1 MVFERKSAVSAKN
14 TWFWG
19 NSSLSL
25 NRRRSRSLN
34 KKTQSLSRL
43 HSETIAVKSPSPR
56 NAWLN
61 FLGSRRNK
69 TATRTSNLDTTKKQ
83 TTDANRPLTTT
94 IHSMNNTQSMP
105 VWLLRMYLFNRYS
118 SVLAFL
124 LVVATLI
131 VYGWTVYS
139 QELWSDCYRKLQSL
153 QRHERQLNT
162 ANATLTSKMAQEAEQ
177 PGTELVSPTS
187 EGTIFLPPP
196 TSNHYP
202 KSSFSTS
209 QPESSPKPPS
219 PLGY

>member
-19 NSSLSL
+19 NSPVSL
-25 NRRRSRSLN
+25 NKRRSRSLN
-34 KKTQSLSRL
+34 KKNQSSSRL
-43 HSETIAVKSPSPR
+43 YSEAIAVKSSSPR
-56 NAWLN
+56 TAWLN

-69 TATRTSNLDTTKKQ
+69 TANRSSNLNAGKQQ
-83 TTDANRPLTTT
+83 TTDINR
-94 IHSMNNTQSMP
+94 SSNTAVDRVSNIP
-105 VWLLRMYLFNRYS
+105 TEPRWLLSMYMINRYS
-118 SVLAFL
+118 SGLAFL

-139 QELWSDCYRKLQSL
+139 QELWSDSYRKLQSL

-177 PGTELVSPTS
+177 PGMELVSPTS
-187 EGTIFLPPP
+187 KGTIFLPP
-196 TSNHYP
+196 TSNNYP
-202 KSSFSTS
+202 QSSFSTS
-209 QPESSPKPPS
+209 QPKPQPEPPS

>member
-19 NSSLSL
+19 KSPASL
-25 NRRRSRSLN
+25 NKRRSRSLN
-34 KKTQSLSRL
+34 QKSQSSSRL
-43 HSETIAVKSPSPR
+43 QSEAIAGKSSSPR

-61 FLGSRRNK
+61 FLGYRRNK
-69 TATRTSNLDTTKKQ
+69 PAVRTANLDAYKQQ
-83 TTDANRPLTTT
+83 TTDINRP
-94 IHSMNNTQSMP
+94 SNTAVHRMSNTPTMP
-105 VWLLRMYLFNRYS
+105 EWLLRMYMVNRYS
-118 SVLAFL
+118 SILAFL

-139 QELWSDCYRKLQSL
+139 QELWSDSYRKLQSL

-187 EGTIFLPPP
+187 QGTIFLPP
-196 TSNHYP
+196 TSNNYP
-202 KSSFSTS
+202 RSSSSTS
-209 QPESSPKPPS
+209 QPEPQPEPPS

>member
-1 MVFERKSAVSAKN
+1 MVFERKSAFSAKN

-19 NSSLSL
+19 KSPLSL

-34 KKTQSLSRL
+34 KKTQSSSRL
-43 HSETIAVKSPSPR
+43 HSEPIAVKSPSPR

-69 TATRTSNLDTTKKQ
+69 TAVRTSNLEAGKKQ
-83 TTDANRPLTTT
+83 TTDINRQLNTS
-94 IHSMNNTQSMP
+94 IHRMNDTSIMP
-105 VWLLRMYLFNRYS
+105 VWLLRMYILNRYS
-118 SVLAFL
+118 SILVFL
-124 LVVATLI
+124 LVAATLI

-139 QELWSDCYRKLQSL
+139 QELWSDSYRKLQSL

-187 EGTIFLPPP
+187 KGTIFLPP
-196 TSNHYP
+196 TSNNYP
-202 KSSFSTS
+202 KSSFLTS
-209 QPESSPKPPS
+209 QPESQPEPPS

>member
-19 NSSLSL
+19 KSPASL
-25 NRRRSRSLN
+25 NKRRSRSVN
-34 KKTQSLSRL
+34 QKSQSSSRL
-43 HSETIAVKSPSPR
+43 QSEAIAVKSSSPR

-69 TATRTSNLDTTKKQ
+69 TAIRTANLDAGKQ
-83 TTDANRPLTTT
+83 QPTDINRPSNSAV
-94 IHSMNNTQSMP
+94 HRMSNTP
-105 VWLLRMYLFNRYS
+105 TFPEWLLRMYMVNRYS

-124 LVVATLI
+124 LVVATLT

-139 QELWSDCYRKLQSL
+139 QELWSNYYRRLQSL

-177 PGTELVSPTS
+177 PGTELVSPTTK
-187 EGTIFLPPP
+187 GTIFLPP
-196 TSNHYP
+196 TSNSYP
-202 KSSFSTS
+202 RSSSSTS
-209 QPESSPKPPS
+209 QPEPQPEPLS

>member
-1 MVFERKSAVSAKN
+1 MVFERKSAFSAKN
-14 TWFWG
+14 TWFG
-19 NSSLSL
+19 GKSPFSFT
-25 NRRRSRSLN
+25 RRRSRSLN
-34 KKTQSLSRL
+34 KKTQSSSRL
-43 HSETIAVKSPSPR
+43 HSEPIAVKSPSPR

-69 TATRTSNLDTTKKQ
+69 TAVRTSNLEAGKKQ
-83 TTDANRPLTTT
+83 TTDINRQLNTS
-94 IHSMNNTQSMP
+94 IHRMNDTSIMP
-105 VWLLRMYLFNRYS
+105 VWLLRMYILNRYS
-118 SVLAFL
+118 SILVFL
-124 LVVATLI
+124 LVAATLI

-139 QELWSDCYRKLQSL
+139 QELWSDSYRKLQSL

-187 EGTIFLPPP
+187 KGTIFLPP
-196 TSNHYP
+196 TSNNYP

-209 QPESSPKPPS
+209 QPESQPEPPS